1 MKKFNL
7 FLDFDNT
14 FIPSKL
20 CYNYAVENIAYD
32 LKGLLW
38 DTTDEFNKLWSEAR
52 EESQKYIP
60 NHPAKRNRLL
70 HFKWLLKNKLSPT
83 KQIRILMYLETQYFT
98 YFFESLQKYIHDHK
112 EFYKEVFSLL
122 EAIQEDTFL
131 CFVTN
136 ETLRTQVQK
145 YQQIPFPESLP
156 IHLWSSEEAGSE
168 KPHKDYFSSLARHF
182 GVELH
187 SNTCIIGD
195 SIEDDVQA
203 GLNHKWITFLMKNM
217 NDDRNTLNT
226 ISQSDQNYFEVSN
239 LITGLEHYIRIR

>member
-1 MKKFNL
+1 MKKYNL

-20 CYNYAVENIAYD
+20 CYNYAVENISND

-38 DTTDEFNKLWSEAR
+38 DSTEEFNKLWREVR
-52 EESQKYIP
+52 EESQLNIP

-70 HFKWLLKNKLSPT
+70 HFKWLLKNKLHPT
-83 KQIRILMYLETQYFT
+83 KQMRILMYLETQYFT
-98 YFFESLQKYIHDHK
+98 YFFESLQMYILDHK
-112 EFYKEVFSLL
+112 EFYKEVYSIL

-145 YQQIPFPESLP
+145 YQQIPIPESLS

-168 KPHKDYFSSLARHF
+168 KPSNSYFESLARHF
-182 GVELH
+182 GIELH
-187 SNTCIIGD
+187 SNSCIIGD
-195 SIEDDVQA
+195 SLEDDVQA
-203 GLNHKWITFLMKNM
+203 GLNYKWNTFLLKNM
-217 NDDRNTLNT
+217 NEDRNTLNT
-226 ISQSDQNYFEVSN
+226 VSQNGHNYFEISN
-239 LITGLEHYIRIR
+239 LITGLEHYLRIR